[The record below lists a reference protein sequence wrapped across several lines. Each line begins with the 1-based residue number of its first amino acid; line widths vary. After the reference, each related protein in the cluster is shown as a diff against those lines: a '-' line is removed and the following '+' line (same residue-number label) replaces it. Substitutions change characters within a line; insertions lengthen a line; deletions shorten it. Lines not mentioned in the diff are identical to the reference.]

1 MDTDTNALLNRC
13 QLVENIVNNI
23 SAKYSHIADTKFQ
36 ADINRLINRAREYV
50 HGTFIV
56 LVVGPAK
63 SGKSTL
69 VNLLAGDYVSPTSF
83 LECTVRPSVISR
95 RSDGAESSLTVYSAT
110 NADAR
115 IEQVDSLIDIIR
127 GFGTEEELEGVI
139 CEKLPLTEKNIRE
152 RVQLGLEKS
161 IDSQN
166 LLTSIRTHGGKL
178 LQDRVFIIDMPGF
191 DGAYQNIDN
200 PVYETIAQRAD
211 LIIFVQS
218 SNAAFSKVSKEFLDI
233 LAENNRNVPV
243 CLVHNIFDAAWWRDE
258 ESKKA
263 VIEAQR
269 EFACREI
276 HNRGFVIDQAHS
288 FCINLGAVEDYR
300 KGMRDPDGDLAR
312 ADAEFDQM
320 EQDMYNR
327 IITRRDSMRLTNALS
342 RVAQTRD
349 KMIEKVQ
356 AEIDSLTVSLSNY
369 DTQRGLL
376 DDLRHS
382 IEIAVP
388 EIPAPDLQIVA
399 TNVTLECD
407 TQANGINL
415 NIKKSNS
422 EAKSF
427 VSALTQSITAVLN
440 ASLPQIFRLQ
450 DISQVLHTAYHQRLT
465 EIESA
470 VIGTPGASR
479 ATLLARRE
487 LQTPERFDVSAL
499 INIDNIVPDKRFWS
513 KHSGEELI
521 QYIGVVREQIAPS
534 QTPNQIANPGILAR
548 TDIQR
553 ISASVITGV
562 QDLVQTYNNALMS
575 YFDSVSAAILANIL
589 PDYEQ
594 TRSKL
599 ETLKQLNADLK
610 KITI

>member
-1 MDTDTNALLNRC
+1 
-13 QLVENIVNNI
+13 
-23 SAKYSHIADTKFQ
+23 
-36 ADINRLINRAREYV
+36 
-50 HGTFIV
+50 
-56 LVVGPAK
+56 
-63 SGKSTL
+63 
-69 VNLLAGDYVSPTSF
+69 
-83 LECTVRPSVISR
+83 
-95 RSDGAESSLTVYSAT
+95 
-110 NADAR
+110 
-115 IEQVDSLIDIIR
+115 
-127 GFGTEEELEGVI
+127 
-139 CEKLPLTEKNIRE
+139 
-152 RVQLGLEKS
+152 
-161 IDSQN
+161 
-166 LLTSIRTHGGKL
+166 
-178 LQDRVFIIDMPGF
+178 
-191 DGAYQNIDN
+191 
-200 PVYETIAQRAD
+200 
-211 LIIFVQS
+211 
-218 SNAAFSKVSKEFLDI
+218 
-233 LAENNRNVPV
+233 
-243 CLVHNIFDAAWWRDE
+243 
-258 ESKKA
+258 
-263 VIEAQR
+263 
-269 EFACREI
+269 
-276 HNRGFVIDQAHS
+276 
-288 FCINLGAVEDYR
+288 
-300 KGMRDPDGDLAR
+300 MRDPDGDLAR

-327 IITRRDSMRLTNALS
+327 IITRRDTMRLTNALS

-382 IEIAVP
+382 IEVAVP

-562 QDLVQTYNNALMS
+562 QDLVQTYNDALMS